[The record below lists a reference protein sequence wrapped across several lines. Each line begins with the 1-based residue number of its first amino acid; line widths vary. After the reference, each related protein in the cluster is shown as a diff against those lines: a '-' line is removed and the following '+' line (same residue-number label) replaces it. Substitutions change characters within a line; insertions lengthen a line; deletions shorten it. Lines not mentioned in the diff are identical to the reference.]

1 MMTSAI
7 LSLLFF
13 FAATTVPQPVSLAK
27 EARLDQEFEIKLG
40 QEVWIKREG
49 LKVSFNNVAEDSR
62 CPTGVECI
70 WAGNGKVVLK
80 LSKVRKRT
88 ALMTLNTGVD
98 PKQDD
103 YRGYEIKLV
112 NLNPYPKK
120 DVKIKK
126 REYVATMV
134 VSRK

>member
-7 LSLLFF
+7 LSFLFLF
-13 FAATTVPQPVSLAK
+13 VATTVPQPASLTK

-40 QEVWIKREG
+40 QEVWIKKEG
-49 LKVSFNNVAEDSR
+49 LKVSFSNVTEDSR
-62 CPTGVECI
+62 CPTGVDCI

-88 ALMTLNTGVD
+88 AWMNLNTGVD

-112 NLNPYPKK
+112 SLNPYPKK
-120 DVKIKK
+120 DAKIKK
-126 REYVATMV
+126 RDYVATLV